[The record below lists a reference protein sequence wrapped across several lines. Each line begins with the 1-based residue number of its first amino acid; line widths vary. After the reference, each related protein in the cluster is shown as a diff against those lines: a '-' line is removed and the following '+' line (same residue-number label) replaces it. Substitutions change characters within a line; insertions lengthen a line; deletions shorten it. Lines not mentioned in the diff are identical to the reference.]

1 MPDLKKTTLL
11 LLALLLTSG
20 CAPVISQKT
29 LESVDRGIRFSDLV
43 KEPDKYRGQKVVLGG
58 TIVSIENREEKTE
71 IEVLEQPLN
80 YQLKPTD
87 PERSEGRFIAVF
99 EGFKDPALYSR
110 NRRITVA
117 GVFKGVVKR
126 KLGEMDYSYP
136 VVEPQEH
143 YLWRSPYGEPSVGVG
158 VGIGFG
164 F

>member
-1 MPDLKKTTLL
+1 MPDLKKTLILL
-11 LLALLLTSG
+11 SLLVVSG

-29 LESVDRGIRFSDLV
+29 LESVDREIRFSDIV
-43 KEPDKYRGQKVVLGG
+43 KDPDKYRGQKVVLGG
-58 TIVSIENREEKTE
+58 TIVSIDNKEEKTE
-71 IEVLEQPLN
+71 IEVLDQPLN
-80 YQLKPTD
+80 RQLKPTD

-117 GVFKGVVKR
+117 GVFKGIVKR
-126 KLGEMDYSYP
+126 KVGEMDYGYP
-136 VVEPQEH
+136 VVESQEH
-143 YLWRSPYGEPSVGVG
+143 YLWRSAYSEPSVGVG